1 MIGPDGRAFVDIGA
15 SPALGTAG
23 SGDVLTGIIAGLLAR
38 NDLAFVDPV
47 AVVAAGV
54 WIHSRE
60 GRLAEADVAN
70 PTAADIGKMVGEVLR
85 DV

>member
-1 MIGPDGRAFVDIGA
+1 M
-15 SPALGTAG
+15 
-23 SGDVLTGIIAGLLAR
+23 LAR

-54 WIHSRE
+54 WIHSRA